1 MITVELQK
9 VRLYAYHGLFPE
21 ERKTG
26 GEFEVSLSVSYQ
38 PAEEIISHINST
50 INYVSL
56 FELVKEQFDTPVDL
70 LETLVVNI
78 AGEIKSMYP
87 DIKRIRIAVSKL
99 NPPVTGFSGNV
110 AVRFEKEY

>member
-26 GEFEVSLSVSYQ
+26 GEFEIDLGVSYQ
-38 PAEEIISHINST
+38 PEEKIINQINST

-56 FELVKEQFDTPVDL
+56 FELLKEQFDTPVDL
-70 LETLVVNI
+70 LETLVMNI
-78 AGEIKSMYP
+78 ADEIKSLYP
-87 DIKRIRIAVSKL
+87 QVIRVRIAVSKL
-99 NPPVTGFSGNV
+99 NPPITGFSGNV
-110 AVRFEKEY
+110 TVRFEKEY

>member
-21 ERKTG
+21 ERKAG
-26 GEFEVSLSVSYQ
+26 GEFEIDLAVSYL
-38 PAEEIISHINST
+38 PGEKIISHINST

-70 LETLVVNI
+70 LETLVMNI
-78 AGEIKSMYP
+78 TDEIKSLYP
-87 DIKRIRIAVSKL
+87 QVKRIRIAISKL